1 MAFIVFTPKSM
12 WKSGEAVVF
21 TLEHFPAV
29 EFFNLLVLIL
39 HNGSGMDTGPAV
51 LERRGGRAS

>member
-1 MAFIVFTPKSM
+1 M